1 MQKPEVT
8 AFFDEPTNTASYV
21 VVDPA
26 TQRCALVDS
35 VLDYDQAS
43 GHMDHRSADLFGDGE
58 TDAHC
63 RVRILAVAD
72 QQNEAWSGR
81 ALAGVRGEEIRAL
94 FKCD

>member
-1 MQKPEVT
+1 LAEISLDPFCAADHHMIRAGK
-8 AFFDEPTNTASYV
+8 AFGRHNLTGKRAEA
-21 VVDPA
+21 
-26 TQRCALVDS
+26 ALHPV
-35 VLDYDQAS
+35 A
-43 GHMDHRSADLFGDGE
+43 DHRSADLFGDGE